1 MLPMLPFQPDQRQI
15 QIEGGA
21 YPPPSPENPTLG
33 DFRTMLRRHR
43 ILVGLCVV
51 LTVALGGAYTLLAT
65 RVYEATSVLRFEL
78 EQVNLPQLVQQL
90 STENRISTEI
100 EVLRGRSA
108 AAAVIDSL
116 GLRAR
121 LVVPRRGR
129 VSDLFSVLR
138 VAPATDTLT
147 LVLRP
152 GGGERSFT
160 ISRPNSRRLSSPQDA
175 TATRIGDTVRVAG
188 VTFALTPVA
197 LHVHELRMR
206 VVSLDEAVRGFESNL
221 KVSRPARDADL
232 IAARVRASEPAHA
245 AAAANLLAHQLISGR
260 QGLQMARTGSTVRF
274 LRQQLDTLGIQLHVA
289 EDVLRAYR
297 ERSGVVDAEEEART
311 QVRRLA
317 QIQADRGAVEAERQ
331 ALAQLVQQM
340 RSDSARELPGG
351 QAPSRDLIS
360 FPTLFRN
367 QAASAL
373 LGALAQVENDRSAL
387 LVRRKP
393 EDPDVQVL
401 TTRIRELDAQL
412 QGIAETYLQGLTNQV
427 AALQEVAR
435 GFGGALDALP
445 KKEVQTARLE
455 REVRVQQELFTL
467 IQTRLKEAEITQ
479 AMEDPTVRVVDP
491 AVVPE
496 RPVRPIPLLNL
507 ALSLLL
513 GSLLGVVSAL
523 GREMTDR
530 SVRTRA
536 DALLAAG
543 LPVLGAIP
551 RVDPR
556 SVKLLP
562 RPSRRRRHTHHQRHK
577 GLHRAARR
585 LRRALTGSGRGES
598 NGAAA
603 RIESLLVT
611 RSETPVAYVESF
623 NQLHAN
629 LVLAHQDRPPKVLVF
644 TSPLPGEGKTLSS
657 INFALTLSGR
667 GLRVLLI
674 DADLRCGLVNE
685 VFGCDCQPGFAELL
699 SGSARFED
707 GARRIPVGE
716 DGALVILPAGA
727 PVQNPGQR
735 LSIERVREV
744 LGALAP
750 QFDLVL
756 IDSPPVNILAD
767 AALLGAAADA
777 VVLVVRA
784 GHTGIEALRYAMD
797 QLTAARAPVIG
808 TLLNDIDLRRHTDD
822 DGSYRYLVEVETYY
836 AGRS

>member
-1 MLPMLPFQPDQRQI
+1 MFPILRFQPDQRQI
-15 QIEGGA
+15 ETGA
-21 YPPPSPENPTLG
+21 YSPPAQDDPTLD
-33 DFRTMLRRHR
+33 DFIAVLRRHR

-51 LTVALGGAYTLLAT
+51 LTVALGGAYTLLAK

-90 STENRISTEI
+90 STENRINTEI

-108 AAAVIDSL
+108 AVAVIDSL

-121 LVVPRRGR
+121 LVAPRRGR
-129 VSDLFSVLR
+129 VSELFSVLR
-138 VAPATDTLT
+138 VAPTTDTMT
-147 LVLRP
+147 LILRSE
-152 GGGERSFT
+152 GGTDFT
-160 ISRPNSRRLSSPQDA
+160 IRRPESLPVEVWA
-175 TATRIGDTVRVAG
+175 RIGGKVQVSG
-188 VTFALTPVA
+188 VTLALAPAA
-197 LHVHELRMR
+197 LQVHELRLQI
-206 VVSLDEAVRGFESNL
+206 VSLNQAVGSFLSDL
-221 KVSRPARDADL
+221 KVFRPARDADL
-232 IAARVRASEPAHA
+232 IAARVRASDPARA
-245 AAAANLLAHQLISGR
+245 AAAANLLAQQLISGR
-260 QGLQMARTGSTVRF
+260 QRLQMARTGSTVRF
-274 LRQQLDTLGIQLHVA
+274 LRQQLDTLGIQLRAA
-289 EDVLRAYR
+289 EDALRAYR
-297 ERSGVVDAEEEART
+297 ERAGVVDAEEEGRT

-331 ALAQLVQQM
+331 ALAKLVQQM
-340 RSDSARELPGG
+340 RSDSAQALPGG
-351 QAPSRDLIS
+351 QTPSRDLIS
-360 FPTLFRN
+360 FPTLFKN
-367 QAASAL
+367 QAASEL
-373 LGALAQVENDRSAL
+373 LGALAQVENQRSAL

-393 EDPDVQVL
+393 EDSDVQVL
-401 TTRIRELDAQL
+401 TTRIKELDAQL

-445 KKEVQTARLE
+445 KKEVRTARLE
-455 REVRVQQELFTL
+455 REVRVQQELYTL

-479 AMEDPTVRVVDP
+479 AMEDPSVRIVDA

-496 RPVRPIPLLNL
+496 RPVRPIPPLNL

-513 GSLLGVVSAL
+513 GSLLGVVTAL

-536 DALLAAG
+536 DALLGSG

-556 SVKLLP
+556 SVKMLP
-562 RPSRRRRHTHHQRHK
+562 RPSQQRRHMPYHRHK

-585 LRRALTGSGRGES
+585 LRRALTGVGRRERY
-598 NGAAA
+598 GAAA

-629 LVLAHQDRPPKVLVF
+629 LVLAHQERPPKILVF
-644 TSPLPGEGKTLSS
+644 TSPLPGEGKTLSI
-657 INFALTLSGR
+657 INFALTLAGR

-674 DADLRCGLVNE
+674 DADLRCGLVHE
-685 VFGCDCQPGFAELL
+685 VFGYDCQPGFAELL

-707 GARRIPVGE
+707 GARRILVGE
-716 DGALVILPAGA
+716 NGALVLLPAGA
-727 PVQNPGQR
+727 PVRYPGRR
-735 LSIERVREV
+735 LGLERVREV
-744 LGALAP
+744 LATLAP
-750 QFDLVL
+750 QFDLIL

-767 AALLGAAADA
+767 AALVGSAADA

-784 GHTGIEALRYAMD
+784 GHTQIEALRYAMD

-808 TLLNDIDLRRHTDD
+808 TLLNDIDLRETDY
-822 DGSYRYLVEVETYY
+822 DGSYRYLNEVERYY

>member
-1 MLPMLPFQPDQRQI
+1 MLPILPFQPDQRQI
-15 QIEGGA
+15 DAGP
-21 YPPPSPENPTLG
+21 YPPPLPENSTFG
-33 DFRTMLRRHR
+33 AFTAVLRRHR
-43 ILVGLCVV
+43 LLVALCVLLAVV
-51 LTVALGGAYTLLAT
+51 LGEAYTLLAS

-90 STENRISTEI
+90 STENRINTEI

-121 LVVPRRGR
+121 LVAPRRGR
-129 VSDLFSVLR
+129 ASDFFSVLR

-147 LVLRP
+147 LIVRAK
-152 GGGERSFT
+152 GGSFEAKRADPT
-160 ISRPNSRRLSSPQDA
+160 LDEVSG
-175 TATRIGDTVRVAG
+175 TVGDTLQTSGVSLAVTPAALQVA
-188 VTFALTPVA
+188 
-197 LHVHELRMR
+197 ELRLK
-206 VVSLDEAVRGFESNL
+206 VVSLDEAVRSFESGL
-221 KVSRPARDADL
+221 TVSRPARDADL
-232 IAARVRASEPAHA
+232 IAARVRSSDPVLA
-245 AAAANLLAHQLISGR
+245 AATANLLAQQLISGR
-260 QGLQMARTGSTVRF
+260 QGVQMARTGSTVRF
-274 LRQQLDTLGIQLHVA
+274 LKQQLDTLGIQLRAA
-289 EDVLRAYR
+289 EDALRGYR
-297 ERSGVVDAEEEART
+297 ERLGVVDAEEEART
-311 QVRRLA
+311 QVKRLA
-317 QIQADRGAVEAERQ
+317 QVQADRGAVEAERQ
-331 ALAQLVQQM
+331 ALALLVEQM
-340 RSDSARELPGG
+340 RSDSAQALPGG
-351 QAPSRDLIS
+351 QAKSRGLIS

-367 QAASAL
+367 QAASEL
-373 LGALAQVENDRSAL
+373 LGALAQVENERSSL

-401 TTRIRELDAQL
+401 TARIRELDAQL

-427 AALQEVAR
+427 SALEEVAR
-435 GFGGALDALP
+435 GFGGALNRLP

-455 REVRVQQELFTL
+455 REVKVQQELYTL

-479 AMEDPTVRVVDP
+479 AMEDPSVRIVDA

-496 RPVRPIPLLNL
+496 RPVRPKPLLNL

-513 GSLLGVVSAL
+513 GSLLGVGAAL
-523 GREMTDR
+523 GRELSNR

-536 DALLAAG
+536 DALLGSG
-543 LPVLGAIP
+543 LPILGAIP
-551 RVDPR
+551 RVDAR

-562 RPSRRRRHTHHQRHK
+562 RPSRRRRHTHQQRHK

-585 LRRALTGSGRGES
+585 LRRALTGAGRSEGY
-598 NGAAA
+598 GAAS

-629 LVLAHQDRPPKVLVF
+629 LILAHQERQPKIVVF

-657 INFALTLSGR
+657 INFALTLAGR

-674 DADLRCGLVNE
+674 DADLRCGLVHE
-685 VFGCDCQPGFAELL
+685 VFGSDRQPGFAELL

-707 GARRIPVGE
+707 GARRILVGE
-716 DGALVILPAGA
+716 NAALVILPAGA
-727 PVQNPGQR
+727 PVQNPGRQ
-735 LSIERVREV
+735 LGIERVREV
-744 LGALAP
+744 LEALAP
-750 QFDLVL
+750 RFDLII

-767 AALLGAAADA
+767 AALLGSAADA

-784 GHTGIEALRYAMD
+784 GHTRIEALRYATD

-808 TLLNDIDLRRHTDD
+808 TLLNDIDLRRHSDD
-822 DGSYRYLVEVETYY
+822 DGSYHYLTEVERYY